1 MQKIVVFTGAGVS
14 AESGIKTFRDHDGLW
29 ENHKISEVATPDAW
43 RQNPKLV
50 LDFYNERR
58 KQLLSAKPNQAHKL
72 IAQLQGKYDV
82 HVITQNIDDLHEKA
96 GSKKVIHLHG
106 ELMKCRS
113 TLNPNLI
120 YTLKSWKLN
129 IGDKCE
135 LGSQL
140 RPHVVWFGEAVPNM
154 EIAYEVASKADVF
167 IVVGSSLT
175 VYPAAGLV
183 NFVSN
188 NSKKYLIDPSDI
200 NIQDVENLII
210 YKEKASSGMEK
221 LASEFL

>member
-43 RQNPKLV
+43 RKNPKLV

-58 KQLLSAKPNQAHKL
+58 KQILSAKPNQAHKL

-200 NIQDVENLII
+200 NIQNVENLII

>member
-29 ENHKISEVATPDAW
+29 ENHRISEVATPDAW
-43 RQNPKLV
+43 RKNPKLV

-58 KQLLSAKPNQAHKL
+58 KQLLNAKPNQAHKI
-72 IAQLQGKYDV
+72 IAQLQEKYDV
-82 HVITQNIDDLHEKA
+82 EVVTQNIDNLHEKA

-113 TLNPNLI
+113 TVNPNLI
-120 YTLKSWKLN
+120 YTLKNWKLN

-154 EIAYEVASKADVF
+154 EKAYEATSKADIF

-183 NFVSN
+183 NFVIPTA
-188 NSKKYLIDPSDI
+188 KKFLIDPNDI
-200 NIQDVENLII
+200 SIQDIENLIV

-221 LASEFL
+221 LALELL

>member
-43 RQNPKLV
+43 RHNPKLV

-221 LASEFL
+221 LASELL

>member
-43 RQNPKLV
+43 KKNPKLV

-58 KQLLSAKPNQAHKL
+58 KQLLSAKPNQAHK
-72 IAQLQGKYDV
+72 IISQLQEKYDV
-82 HVITQNIDDLHEKA
+82 EVVTQNIDNLHEKA

-113 TLNPNLI
+113 TVNPNLI

-154 EIAYEVASKADVF
+154 EKAYEAVSKADIF

-175 VYPAAGLV
+175 VYPAAGLI
-183 NFVSN
+183 NFVIPTA
-188 NSKKYLIDPSDI
+188 KKFLIDPNDI
-200 NIQDVENLII
+200 SIQDIENLIV
-210 YKEKASSGMEK
+210 YKEKASSGMER
-221 LASEFL
+221 LALELL

>member
-43 RQNPKLV
+43 KKNPKLV

-58 KQLLSAKPNQAHKL
+58 KQLLNAKPNQAHKI
-72 IAQLQGKYDV
+72 IAQLQEKYDV
-82 HVITQNIDDLHEKA
+82 DVITQNIDNLHEKA

-154 EIAYEVASKADVF
+154 EIAYEVASRADIF

-188 NSKKYLIDPSDI
+188 NSKKYLIDPNDI
-200 NIQDVENLII
+200 NIQDIENLII

-221 LASEFL
+221 LALEFL